1 MTPPPPLIIT
11 TDLDNNNNDINP
23 NTNTPPAL
31 APPIDVD
38 QDPTTPPRGRSGSV
52 PISDPS
58 HLTPSRS
65 HLHPN
70 QNTHSPTPSWSSGT
84 IPPSPTLTNSSVHFS
99 EEAVTPTSPVHRTSL
114 ALREN
119 DPTADSGME
128 TLKVIG
134 ENDPQRHNRGWSIG
148 TWSSEAGTEEDHSN
162 FAPGKTTSKDKDAL
176 SRITTGTT
184 AHTKSAEKSK
194 DKKEKKKKS
203 KKSKKSKKDEDG
215 EGEEEEEDRP
225 QAAHIDPDK
234 DTTDPTPFREK
245 PSRLAMLVDPKS
257 LDELEK
263 IGGVEGLL
271 SGLGVDGKTGLRVGT
286 NEGATETGAPRT
298 SSEMPGGNEPQW
310 HTSMDDR
317 RRIYGRNELPER
329 KSKSLLLLMWIA
341 FKDKVLILL
350 SIAAVVS
357 LALGLYQDLG
367 TPPEIIFNDECPA
380 PVGCEEP
387 QVDWVEGVAIVIAII
402 IVVMVGSV
410 NDWQKERQFKK
421 LNAQRED
428 RTVKCIRGGNEMV
441 VNTKDLVVGD
451 ICLLEPGEILPVD
464 GVFLRGHNVRCDESG
479 ATGESDAIKKFP
491 YQECIEERN
500 AAQPGDKL
508 KKDCFLISGAKV
520 LEGVGEYVVIS
531 VGTNSF
537 NGRIMMS
544 MRGDSENTPLQ
555 LKLNKLAELIAK
567 LGSAAG
573 LLLFT
578 ALMIRFFVQL
588 KTNPDRSAND
598 KAQSF
603 IQILIIA
610 VTLIVVAVPEGLPL
624 AVTLALAFATKRMTK
639 QNLLVR
645 VLGSCETMAN
655 ATVVCTDK
663 TGTLTQNEMT
673 VVAGSL
679 GVHGKFVKNLSDN
692 ASRSNANDVEG
703 EQVRED
709 FAFEMDEINN
719 VASSELTSLLNE
731 AICINSTA
739 FEDKDEDGNLSFVG
753 SKTETALLKF
763 AKSSGWAD
771 WRKTREAYQV
781 IQMIPFSSELKA
793 MGVVVK
799 IGDRYRLYIKGA
811 SEVLT
816 KKCVKHVVVSQ
827 DQSTDNGLQT
837 VEFNEETMNNIMKTI
852 IFYANQSLRTIA
864 LCYKDFESWPPKGA
878 TQVNASDEVPYEFI
892 ARDMTLIA
900 VTGIEDPLGPGVREA
915 VEKCQR
921 AGVAVK
927 MCTGDNVLTARSI
940 ANQCGIFT
948 SGGVIMEG
956 PLFRKLSDAERLEI
970 VPRLQILARS
980 SPEDKRL
987 LVHTLKGMGEVVGVT
1002 GDGTNDGPAL
1012 KLANVGFAMGIAG
1025 TEVAK
1030 EASDIIL
1037 MDDSFKNIVLAIMW
1051 GRCVNDSVKKFLQF
1065 QISVNITAVVITFVS
1080 AVASSEEQSV
1090 LTAVQLL
1097 WVNLIM
1103 DTFAALAL
1111 ATDPATETSLDRK
1124 PDRKNAPL
1132 ITVEMFKMI
1141 CVQAL
1146 YQIIVCLILHFLGL
1160 RILGLPHTDQNNT
1173 ELGALVFNCF
1183 VFCQIFNQLNCRRL
1197 DRKLNVLEGFFR
1209 NYYFIV
1215 IFLIMVGGQILIIE
1229 VGGAAFQV
1237 TRLGGRDWAISL
1249 IIGAISLPI
1258 GAVVRLLPTGPF
1270 EKMLIKLRI
1279 YNDPNKLP
1287 VVAPE
1292 VEDEK
1297 YEYNPA
1303 INKVKDNLSTYA
1315 NIRGGRLRAS
1325 SIVAK
1330 SRSAQMKEADIQL
1343 PSLLTMVPTLIAGTV
1358 GAGAHWVHQTGSAS
1372 LSNPAGAD
1380 PSRSTAELF
1389 QGKVQLHPQTDR
1401 NDPLYTKFGITPPS
1415 PVEAASIAASAPS
1428 TMGRSR
1434 GRSQQRDL
1442 EKGGHGQNDQEVLRE

>member
-1 MTPPPPLIIT
+1 MPSPAPPPLIIT
-11 TDLDNNNNDINP
+11 TDLDSSSNNNESSTNN
-23 NTNTPPAL
+23 NTPPAL
-31 APPIDVD
+31 APPIDED
-38 QDPTTPPRGRSGSV
+38 QSTQSHPHQTPPRGRSGSV
-52 PISDPS
+52 PVNDPS
-58 HLTPSRS
+58 HLSPSHAR
-65 HLHPN
+65 LHPN
-70 QNTHSPTPSWSSGT
+70 QNSHSPAPSWSSGIT
-84 IPPSPTLTNSSVHFS
+84 PPSPTLTNSSVHFS
-99 EEAVTPTSPVHRTSL
+99 DEAVTPTSPVPRTSL

-119 DPTADSGME
+119 EPTADSGME
-128 TLKVIG
+128 TLQVIDK
-134 ENDPQRHNRGWSIG
+134 NDPHRHNRGWSIG
-148 TWSSEAGTEEDHSN
+148 TWSSEAGTEEGHSTFLN
-162 FAPGKTTSKDKDAL
+162 TPKKDKDAL

-184 AHTKSAEKSK
+184 AHTKSG
-194 DKKEKKKKS
+194 DKKEKKK
-203 KKSKKSKKDEDG
+203 SKKDKKGEK
-215 EGEEEEEDRP
+215 EGEEEEDKP
-225 QAAHIDPDK
+225 VQAAHLDPDNDK
-234 DTTDPTPFREK
+234 TDPTPFREK

-257 LDELEK
+257 LDDLEK
-263 IGGVEGLL
+263 IGGIDGLL
-271 SGLGVDGKTGLRVGT
+271 QGLGVDGKKGLNVGT
-286 NEGATETGAPRT
+286 SEGTTENGAPR
-298 SSEMPGGNEPQW
+298 SSNEMPGGNEPQW
-310 HTSMDDR
+310 RTSMEDR

-329 KSKSLLLLMWIA
+329 KSKSLLQLMWIA

-367 TPPEIIFNDECPA
+367 TEPEVIFNDECPE
-380 PVGCEEP
+380 PVGCQEP

-428 RTVKCIRGGNEMV
+428 RTVKVIRGGNEMV

-451 ICLLEPGEILPVD
+451 VCLLEPGEILPVD

-491 YQECIEERN
+491 YDECIAERN
-500 AAQPGDKL
+500 AAGPDDKL

-531 VGTNSF
+531 VGTTSF
-537 NGRIMMS
+537 NGRIMMA

-555 LKLNKLAELIAK
+555 MKLNKLAELIAK
-567 LGSAAG
+567 LGSLAG
-573 LLLFT
+573 LLLFS

-610 VTLIVVAVPEGLPL
+610 VTLVVVAVPEGLPL

-703 EQVRED
+703 EQVRDD
-709 FAFEMDEINN
+709 FAFEMDDINEI
-719 VASSELTSLLNE
+719 ASSELTTLLNE

-739 FEDKDEDGNLSFVG
+739 FEDKDEDGNLVFVG

-763 AKSSGWAD
+763 AKASGWAD
-771 WRKTREAYQV
+771 WKKTREAYSIV
-781 IQMIPFSSELKA
+781 QMIPFSSELKA

-799 IGDRYRLYIKGA
+799 VGDRYRLYIKGA

-827 DQSTDNGLQT
+827 ERQSHEDELQ
-837 VEFNEETMNNIMKTI
+837 VADFNEDTMNNIMKTI

-864 LCYKDFESWPPKGA
+864 LCYKDFESWPPSGKKG
-878 TQVNASDEVPYEFI
+878 VSSEEVPYEEI
-892 ARDMTLIA
+892 AYDMTLIA
-900 VTGIEDPLGPGVREA
+900 VTGIEDPLRPGVREA

-948 SGGVIMEG
+948 PGGVIMEG

-987 LVHTLKGMGEVVGVT
+987 LVHTLKGMGEIVGVT

-1141 CVQAL
+1141 LVQAL
-1146 YQIIVCLILHFLGL
+1146 YQIVVCLVLHFVGL
-1160 RILGLPHTDQNNT
+1160 RILGLPSTDQNNT

-1237 TRLGGRDWAISL
+1237 TRLGGRDWGISL
-1249 IIGAISLPI
+1249 IIGAISIPI
-1258 GAVVRLLPTGPF
+1258 GALVRLMPTGPF
-1270 EKMLIKLRI
+1270 ERMLIKLRI

-1292 VEDEK
+1292 AEDEK
-1297 YEYNPA
+1297 FEYNPA
-1303 INKVKDNLSTYA
+1303 FNKIKDNLSTYA

-1330 SRSAQMKEADIQL
+1330 SRSAQLKEADIQL
-1343 PSLLTMVPTLIAGTV
+1343 PSLLTMVPTFIAGTV
-1358 GAGAHWVHQTGSAS
+1358 GAGAHWVHQTGNAS
-1372 LSNPAGAD
+1372 LSNPAGSD

-1401 NDPLYTKFGITPPS
+1401 NDPLYNKFGITPPS
-1415 PVEAASIAASAPS
+1415 PMMTPPS
-1428 TMGRSR
+1428 TAGRSA
-1434 GRSQQRDL
+1434 GRTQVRDL
-1442 EKGGHGQNDQEVLRE
+1442 ERGNDQEVLRK